1 MNETLARVSSPLP
14 TSKANKYNS
23 QFSHSNSS
31 DKLFLKADCF
41 GLGSFI
47 SSYDLEPEIG
57 DLIQIDRVLYT
68 DWALFVGNGNVV
80 HVSGVDKDNNEIPSN
95 AAVVRL
101 SSMNEV
107 AGMNGVRVN
116 NKIVGAKER
125 CLEALPI
132 DEVLKNCYSL
142 LDKEVEFNMLTRNSE
157 HYVTEWKYGSG
168 WSDQAAVTMSVM
180 KTLTADCNVG
190 HNMLVSGLNAVLNS
204 PGSPSGRS
212 TPKFSSSP
220 IDEKP

>member
-1 MNETLARVSSPLP
+1 MNETIARVSSPLP
-14 TSKANKYNS
+14 PSKYNRS
-23 QFSHSNSS
+23 YSHSPSE
-31 DKLFLKADCF
+31 KLFLKSDCF
-41 GLGSFI
+41 GLGNFI
-47 SSYDLEPEIG
+47 QSYDLVPEVG

-68 DWALFVGNGNVV
+68 DWALYVGNGNVV

-101 SSMNEV
+101 SCLSDV
-107 AGMNGVRVN
+107 AGLSGVRVN

-125 CLEALPI
+125 GLESLPI
-132 DEVLKNCYSL
+132 DEILQNCYSN
-142 LDKEVEFNMLTRNSE
+142 LDKEVDFNMLTRNSE
-157 HYVTEWKYGSG
+157 HYVTEWKYGCG

-212 TPKFSSSP
+212 TPRFLSGP
-220 IDEKP
+220 VNEEKH

>member
-1 MNETLARVSSPLP
+1 MNETLGRVSSPMP
-14 TSKANKYNS
+14 TTRYNGS
-23 QFSHSNSS
+23 YNNEN
-31 DKLFLKADCF
+31 KLFLRSDCF

-68 DWALFVGNGNVV
+68 DWALHVGNGNVV
-80 HVSGVDKDNNEIPSN
+80 HISGVDKDNNEIPSN

-101 SSMNEV
+101 SSLNDV
-107 AGMNGVRVN
+107 AGLNGVRVN

-125 CLEALPI
+125 CLEALPV
-132 DEVLKNCYSL
+132 DEVLQNCYSC

-157 HYVTEWKYGSG
+157 HYVTEWKYGCG
-168 WSDQAAVTMSVM
+168 WSDQATVTMSVM
-180 KTLTADCNVG
+180 KTLTTDCNG

-204 PGSPSGRS
+204 PGSPSGRT
-212 TPKFSSSP
+212 TPKLSSSP
-220 IDEKP
+220 VNEKP